1 MIATLTGTITHKTN
15 SAAIIQVQGV
25 GYLAHLPQN
34 ELAQLKTGQDITLYT
49 YLAVKED
56 ALDIYASA
64 DPRVIA
70 WFKMLLNVKG
80 VGPKSSLAILSAAG
94 PKDLSNALHA
104 QSPEVLVNCGV
115 SKKVSE
121 RVIMELKT
129 KAADLIGAPTGAT
142 TESITRDTE
151 ALQAL
156 EALGYSR
163 EHAREALKE
172 ATGDDVG
179 ARVKSALKTLG
190 T

>member
-1 MIATLTGTITHKTN
+1 MIASLTGKITHITET
-15 SAAIIQVQGV
+15 AAIIQVQGV
-25 GYLAHLPQN
+25 GYEVRLPQN
-34 ELAQLKTGQDITLYT
+34 ELARLKTGQDAMFHT

-80 VGPKSSLAILSAAG
+80 VGPKSALSILG
-94 PKDLSNALHA
+94 NVTPQDLSNALA
-104 QSPEVLVNCGV
+104 AESPELLTHAGINKKNAERIVL
-115 SKKVSE
+115 
-121 RVIMELKT
+121 ELKT
-129 KAADLIGAPTGAT
+129 KARRLIDTATGRSA
-142 TESITRDTE
+142 ESITQDSE

-172 ATGDDVG
+172 AAGDDVQSK
-179 ARVKSALKTLG
+179 VKSALKHLG